1 MFYEDSDGD
10 FNVISEDDDLADAK
24 SYAEM
29 KASRKLKCSILSREM
44 FLMIREE
51 QIASANNQSTTW
63 LKKDVYKQS

>member
-1 MFYEDSDGD
+1 
-10 FNVISEDDDLADAK
+10 
-24 SYAEM
+24 
-29 KASRKLKCSILSREM
+29 M

>member
-1 MFYEDSDGD
+1 
-10 FNVISEDDDLADAK
+10 
-24 SYAEM
+24 M